1 MLIAADFV
9 LILLQNLFFT
19 DLVGISSVSRASK
32 GKFTLLLHG
41 LLVMLFCILSAGLTA
56 AVRGLLPNNTQVL
69 LFPLLNAAFCGIADL
84 LICVILRQ
92 ISIKKYARIAP
103 QIHSAACSCAVLGAA
118 VDFRL
123 PGGVDQRRG
132 GFRGLKHRV
141 RGLADVLVVLAVIE
155 REEQP
160 VQLCLDCADR
170 GFRIRSADGGEQ
182 ALFIL
187 FEKCL
192 Q

>member
-69 LFPLLNAAFCGIADL
+69 LFPLLNAAFCGITDL

-92 ISIKKYARIAP
+92 ISIRKYARIAP
-103 QIHSAACSCAVLGAA
+103 QIHAAACSGAVLGAVLLSTGRTA
-118 VDFRL
+118 AAAAAMRIGFETGLGYLFACAALMLAMPALRSEHIPEGL
-123 PGGVDQRRG
+123 RG
-132 GFRGLKHRV
+132 WKAIFLYAAM
-141 RGLADVLVVLAVIE
+141 LSMTAA
-155 REEQP
+155 
-160 VQLCLDCADR
+160 CL
-170 GFRIRSADGGEQ
+170 FQ
-182 ALFIL
+182 N
-187 FEKCL
+187 
-192 Q
+192 